1 MVKIVTHVLL
11 PTDFS
16 PSSAPAF
23 RYAVEWAKV
32 FEAHLTLLHVHP
44 LQPGLDIDAAVAQKF
59 LDEQRKV
66 AREELENLLAE
77 ARKQVPGASMELLAG
92 LPSEFICQV
101 AREKKCDLIIMGTHG
116 WTGFNRVL
124 FGSVAERVIQR
135 APCPVLSI
143 PHREPQDISAMHPLQ
158 VLPRQVV
165 LPLEFSDCS
174 MDAYEYAVQIAKW
187 FDAPLTL
194 VHAIEPLSYSLDFTL
209 IHPLQEKTN
218 RYKVEKRLADLTAV
232 LSEQQGLTAAYELLD
247 KPTVDGILETSA
259 IQQADLIIMGTHGRK
274 GLSRMVLGSTACKV
288 LEQSPYPVLTV
299 KSPKF
304 EGGHH
309 PAHGTDHTSSSPS

>member
-1 MVKIVTHVLL
+1 MVKIVTHVLV

-23 RYAVEWAKV
+23 RYAMEWAKV
-32 FEAHLTLLHVHP
+32 FEAELTLLHVHS
-44 LQPGLDIDAAVAQKF
+44 LQPGLDIDAGVAQQF

-66 AREELENLLAE
+66 AREELEKLLAE
-77 ARKQVPGASMELLAG
+77 ARQQVPRASMELLAG
-92 LPSEFICQV
+92 LPSECICQV
-101 AREKKCDLIIMGTHG
+101 AREKKCDLIMMGTHG

-143 PHREPQDISAMHPLQ
+143 PHRETADVSAMHPLQ
-158 VLPRQVV
+158 ILPRQVV

-209 IHPLQEKTN
+209 THPLQEKTN
-218 RYKVEKRLADLTAV
+218 RDKVEKRLTDLVTV
-232 LSEQQGLTAAYELLD
+232 LSDLGLSARYELLD

-259 IQQADLIIMGTHGRK
+259 VQQADLIVMGTHGRK
-274 GLSRMVLGSTACKV
+274 GLTRMILGSTADKI

-309 PAHGTDHTSSSPS
+309 PSHENDHRTSSPA

>member
-1 MVKIVTHVLL
+1 MVKIVTHVLV

-23 RYAVEWAKV
+23 GYAMEWAKV
-32 FEAHLTLLHVHP
+32 FEAELTLLHVHS
-44 LQPGLDIDAAVAQKF
+44 LQPGLDIDAGVAQQF

-66 AREELENLLAE
+66 AREELEKLLAE
-77 ARKQVPGASMELLAG
+77 ARQQVPRASMELLAG
-92 LPSEFICQV
+92 LPSECICQV
-101 AREKKCDLIIMGTHG
+101 AREKKCDLIMMGTHG

-143 PHREPQDISAMHPLQ
+143 PHRETADVSAMHPLQ
-158 VLPRQVV
+158 ILPRQVV

-209 IHPLQEKTN
+209 THPLQEKTN
-218 RYKVEKRLADLTAV
+218 RDKVEKRLTDLVTV
-232 LSEQQGLTAAYELLD
+232 LSDLGLSARYELLD

-259 IQQADLIIMGTHGRK
+259 VQQADLIVMGTHGRK
-274 GLSRMVLGSTACKV
+274 GLTRMILGSTADKI

-309 PAHGTDHTSSSPS
+309 PSHENDHRTSSPA

>member
-1 MVKIVTHVLL
+1 MVKIVTHVLV

-16 PSSAPAF
+16 PSSVPAF

-32 FEAHLTLLHVHP
+32 FEAELTLLHVHS
-44 LQPGLDIDAAVAQKF
+44 LQPGLDIDAGIAQKF

-66 AREELENLLAE
+66 AREELEKLLTE
-77 ARKQVPGASMELLAG
+77 ARQQVPKATMELVAG
-92 LPSEFICQV
+92 LPSECICRI
-101 AREKKCDLIIMGTHG
+101 AREKKCDLIMMGTHG

-143 PHREPQDISAMHPLQ
+143 PHREAADVSAMHTLQ
-158 VLPRQVV
+158 MLPRQVV
-165 LPLEFSDCS
+165 LPMEFSDCS

-209 IHPLQEKTN
+209 THPLQEKTN
-218 RYKVEKRLADLTAV
+218 RDKVEKRLSDLTTV
-232 LSEQQGLTAAYELLD
+232 LSDQGLTARYELLD
-247 KPTVDGILETSA
+247 TPTVDGILETSA
-259 IQQADLIIMGTHGRK
+259 VQQADLIVMGTHGRK
-274 GLSRMVLGSTACKV
+274 GLSRMVLGSTAGKV

-309 PAHGTDHTSSSPS
+309 PSHTTDHTTASPA

>member
-1 MVKIVTHVLL
+1 MVKIVTHVLV

-32 FEAHLTLLHVHP
+32 FDAQLTLLHVHSLP
-44 LQPGLDIDAAVAQKF
+44 PGLDIDVGIAQRY

-66 AREELENLLAE
+66 AREEMETLLAE
-77 ARKQVPGASMELLAG
+77 ARQQVPGASMELLPG
-92 LPSEFICQV
+92 LPSECICQV

-116 WTGFNRVL
+116 WTGVNRVL
-124 FGSVAERVIQR
+124 FGSVAERVIQKS
-135 APCPVLSI
+135 PCPVLAI
-143 PHREPQDISAMHPLQ
+143 PHRESEKISAMHPLQ

-165 LPLEFSDCS
+165 LPMEFSDCS
-174 MDAYEYAVQIAKW
+174 MEAYEYAAQIAKW

-209 IHPLQEKTN
+209 THPLQEKTN
-218 RYKVEKRLADLTAV
+218 RDKVVKRLTDLAAV
-232 LSEQQGLTAAYELLD
+232 LSEQGLSAEYELVD
-247 KPTVDGILETSA
+247 KATVEGILETSA
-259 IQQADLIIMGTHGRK
+259 VRQADLIVMGSHGRK
-274 GLSRMVLGSTACKV
+274 GLSRMILGSTACEV

-309 PAHGTDHTSSSPS
+309 PESGSNQTTSSPA

>member
-1 MVKIVTHVLL
+1 MVKIVTHVLV

-16 PSSAPAF
+16 PSSVPAF

-32 FEAHLTLLHVHP
+32 FEAELTLLHVHS
-44 LQPGLDIDAAVAQKF
+44 LQPGLDIDAGIAQKF

-66 AREELENLLAE
+66 AREELEKLLTE
-77 ARKQVPGASMELLAG
+77 AQQQVPKATMELVAG
-92 LPSEFICQV
+92 LPSECICQI
-101 AREKKCDLIIMGTHG
+101 AREKKCDLIMMGTHG

-143 PHREPQDISAMHPLQ
+143 PHREAEDVSAMHTLQ
-158 VLPRQVV
+158 MLPRQVV
-165 LPLEFSDCS
+165 LPMEFSDCS

-209 IHPLQEKTN
+209 THPLQEKTN
-218 RYKVEKRLADLTAV
+218 RDKVEKRLSDLTTV
-232 LSEQQGLTAAYELLD
+232 LSDQGLSARYELLD

-259 IQQADLIIMGTHGRK
+259 IQQADLIVMGTHGRK

-309 PAHGTDHTSSSPS
+309 PSHETDHTTTSPA

>member
-1 MVKIVTHVLL
+1 MVKIVTHVLV

-16 PSSAPAF
+16 PSSLPAF

-32 FEAHLTLLHVHP
+32 FEAELTLLHVHS
-44 LQPGLDIDAAVAQKF
+44 LQPGLDIDAGIAQKY

-66 AREELENLLAE
+66 AREELEKFLTE
-77 ARKQVPGASMELLAG
+77 ARQKVPKASMELVAG
-92 LPSEFICQV
+92 LASESICQV

-124 FGSVAERVIQR
+124 FGSVADRVIQR

-143 PHREPQDISAMHPLQ
+143 PHREEADVSAMHQLQ
-158 VLPRQVV
+158 IIPRQVV

-187 FDAPLTL
+187 FDAPLTM

-209 IHPLQEKTN
+209 THPLQEKTN
-218 RYKVEKRLADLTAV
+218 RDKVEKRLADLTAV
-232 LSEQQGLTAAYELLD
+232 LAEQGLSAGYELLD

-259 IQQADLIIMGTHGRK
+259 IQQADLIVMGTHGRK
-274 GLSRMVLGSTACKV
+274 GLSRMVLGSTAGKV
-288 LEQSPYPVLTV
+288 LEQSPYPVLTI

-309 PAHGTDHTSSSPS
+309 PSHGTDQTTSSSA

>member
-32 FEAHLTLLHVHP
+32 FEAQLTLLHVHP
-44 LQPGLDIDAAVAQKF
+44 LHPGLDIDAAVAQKF

-92 LPSEFICQV
+92 LPSEYICQV

-143 PHREPQDISAMHPLQ
+143 PHREPEDISAMHLLQ
-158 VLPRQVV
+158 ILPRQVV

-187 FDAPLTL
+187 FDVPLTL
-194 VHAIEPLSYSLDFTL
+194 IHAIEPLSYSLDFTL
-209 IHPLQEKTN
+209 THPLQEKTN
-218 RYKVEKRLADLTAV
+218 RDKVEKRLADLTAV
-232 LSEQQGLTAAYELLD
+232 LSEQGLSARYELLD
-247 KPTVDGILETSA
+247 KPTIIGILETSA
-259 IQQADLIIMGTHGRK
+259 IQQADLIVMGTHGRK
-274 GLSRMVLGSTACKV
+274 GLTRLVLGSTACKV

-309 PAHGTDHTSSSPS
+309 PSHRTDQPTASPA

>member
-1 MVKIVTHVLL
+1 MVKIVTHVLV

-16 PSSAPAF
+16 PSSVPSF
-23 RYAVEWAKV
+23 RYGVEWAKV
-32 FEAHLTLLHVHP
+32 FEAELTLLHVHS
-44 LQPGLDIDAAVAQKF
+44 LQPGLDIDAGVAQQF

-66 AREELENLLAE
+66 AREELEKLLAE
-77 ARKQVPGASMELLAG
+77 ARQQVPRASMELLAG
-92 LPSEFICQV
+92 LPSECICQV
-101 AREKKCDLIIMGTHG
+101 AREKKCDLIMMGTHG

-143 PHREPQDISAMHPLQ
+143 PHRETADVSAMHPLQ
-158 VLPRQVV
+158 ILPRQVV

-209 IHPLQEKTN
+209 THPLQEKTN
-218 RYKVEKRLADLTAV
+218 RDKVEKRLTDLVTV
-232 LSEQQGLTAAYELLD
+232 LSDLGLSARYELLD

-259 IQQADLIIMGTHGRK
+259 VQQADLIVMGTHGRK
-274 GLSRMVLGSTACKV
+274 GLTRMILGSTADKI
-288 LEQSPYPVLTV
+288 LEQSPYPILTV

-309 PAHGTDHTSSSPS
+309 PSHENDHHTSSPA

>member
-1 MVKIVTHVLL
+1 MVNIVTHVLV

-16 PSSAPAF
+16 PSSIPAF
-23 RYAVEWAKV
+23 RYAIEWAKV
-32 FEAHLTLLHVHP
+32 FEAQLTLLHVHS
-44 LQPGLDIDAAVAQKF
+44 LQPGLEIDSGIAHKY
-59 LDEQRKV
+59 LEEQRNL
-66 AREELENLLAE
+66 AREELEKLLAE
-77 ARKQVPGASMELLAG
+77 ARQQVPLASMELQAG
-92 LPSEFICQV
+92 LPSECICQV
-101 AREKKCDLIIMGTHG
+101 AREKQCDLIVMGTHG

-124 FGSVAERVIQR
+124 FGSVADRVIQR

-143 PHREPQDISAMHPLQ
+143 PHREDTAVSAMHPLEI
-158 VLPRQVV
+158 LPRHVV

-209 IHPLQEKTN
+209 THPLEEKTN
-218 RYKVEKRLADLTAV
+218 REKVEKRLANLAAV
-232 LSEQQGLTAAYELLD
+232 LSEQGLSAGYELLD
-247 KPTVDGILETSA
+247 KSTVNGILETSA
-259 IQQADLIIMGTHGRK
+259 VQQADLIIMGTHGRK
-274 GLSRMVLGSTACKV
+274 GISRMVLGSTASKV
-288 LEQSPYPVLTV
+288 LEESPYPVLTV

-309 PAHGTDHTSSSPS
+309 PSQRPDQPLSSLA

>member
-1 MVKIVTHVLL
+1 MVKIVTHVLV

-16 PSSAPAF
+16 PSSVPAF

-32 FEAHLTLLHVHP
+32 FEAELTLLHVHS
-44 LQPGLDIDAAVAQKF
+44 LQPGLDIDAGIAQKF

-66 AREELENLLAE
+66 ARGELEKLLTE
-77 ARKQVPGASMELLAG
+77 ARQQVPKATMELVAG
-92 LPSEFICQV
+92 LPSEGICQI
-101 AREKKCDLIIMGTHG
+101 AREKKCDLIMMGTHG

-143 PHREPQDISAMHPLQ
+143 PHREASDVSAMHPLQ
-158 VLPRQVV
+158 ILPRQVV
-165 LPLEFSDCS
+165 LPMEFSDCS

-209 IHPLQEKTN
+209 THPLQEKTN
-218 RYKVEKRLADLTAV
+218 RDKVEKRLSDLTTV
-232 LSEQQGLTAAYELLD
+232 LSDQGLSARYELLD

-259 IQQADLIIMGTHGRK
+259 IQQADLIVMGTHGRK

-309 PAHGTDHTSSSPS
+309 PSHETDHTTTSPA

>member
-1 MVKIVTHVLL
+1 MVKIVTHVLV

-16 PSSAPAF
+16 PSSIPSF
-23 RYAVEWAKV
+23 RYAVKWAKV
-32 FEAHLTLLHVHP
+32 FEAELTLLHVHS
-44 LQPGLDIDAAVAQKF
+44 LQPGLDIDAGIAQKF

-66 AREELENLLAE
+66 AREELEKLLAE
-77 ARKQVPGASMELLAG
+77 ARQEVPKATMELMAG
-92 LPSEFICQV
+92 LPSECICQT
-101 AREKKCDLIIMGTHG
+101 AREKKCDLILMGTHG

-143 PHREPQDISAMHPLQ
+143 PHREAADVSAMHTLQ
-158 VLPRQVV
+158 ILPRQVV

-174 MDAYEYAVQIAKW
+174 MDAYEYTVQLAKW

-209 IHPLQEKTN
+209 THPLQEKTN
-218 RYKVEKRLADLTAV
+218 RDKVEKRLADLTAV
-232 LSEQQGLTAAYELLD
+232 LSDQGLTAKYELLD
-247 KPTVDGILETSA
+247 KPTIDGILETSA
-259 IQQADLIIMGTHGRK
+259 VQQADLIVMGTHGRK

-309 PAHGTDHTSSSPS
+309 PSHETDHTTTSPA

>member
-1 MVKIVTHVLL
+1 MVNIVTHVLL

-23 RYAVEWAKV
+23 RYAVEWAKA
-32 FEAHLTLLHVHP
+32 FEAQLTLLHVHS
-44 LQPGLDIDAAVAQKF
+44 LQPGLDIDVGIAQQF
-59 LDEQRKV
+59 VDEQRKV
-66 AREELENLLAE
+66 AQQQLETLLAE
-77 ARKQVPGASMELLAG
+77 ARQHVPNASMELLAG

-101 AREKKCDLIIMGTHG
+101 AREKKCDLIVMGTHG

-143 PHREPQDISAMHPLQ
+143 PHREPEDIAAMHPLQ
-158 VLPRQVV
+158 VFPRQVV

-174 MDAYEYAVQIAKW
+174 LDAYEYATQIGKW

-194 VHAIEPLSYSLDFTL
+194 VHVIEPLSYSLDFTL
-209 IHPLQEKTN
+209 THPLQEKTN
-218 RYKVEKRLADLTAV
+218 RDKVKKRLADLVAV
-232 LSEQQGLTAAYELLD
+232 LVEQGLSASYELLE

-259 IQQADLIIMGTHGRK
+259 VQQADLIIMGTHGRK
-274 GLSRMVLGSTACKV
+274 GFVRMVLGSTACKV

-304 EGGHH
+304 EKGHH
-309 PAHGTDHTSSSPS
+309 PSTGTDHRESSQA

>member
-1 MVKIVTHVLL
+1 MVKIVTHVLV

-16 PSSAPAF
+16 PSSLPAF

-32 FEAHLTLLHVHP
+32 FEAELTLLHVHS
-44 LQPGLDIDAAVAQKF
+44 LQPGLDIDAGIAQKY

-66 AREELENLLAE
+66 ARKELEKFLTE
-77 ARKQVPGASMELLAG
+77 ARQQVPKASMELVAG
-92 LPSEFICQV
+92 LASESICQV

-124 FGSVAERVIQR
+124 FGSVADRVIQR

-143 PHREPQDISAMHPLQ
+143 PHREEADVSAMHQLQ
-158 VLPRQVV
+158 MIPRQVV

-209 IHPLQEKTN
+209 THPLQEKIN
-218 RYKVEKRLADLTAV
+218 RDKVEKRLADLTAV
-232 LSEQQGLTAAYELLD
+232 LAEQGLSAGYELLD

-259 IQQADLIIMGTHGRK
+259 IQQADLIVMGTHGRK
-274 GLSRMVLGSTACKV
+274 GLSRMVLGSTAGKV
-288 LEQSPYPVLTV
+288 LEQSPYPVLTI

-309 PAHGTDHTSSSPS
+309 PSHGTDQTISSSA

>member
-1 MVKIVTHVLL
+1 MVKIVTHILF

-16 PSSAPAF
+16 PSSTPAF

-32 FEAHLTLLHVHP
+32 FEAQLTILHVHS
-44 LQPGLDIDAAVAQKF
+44 LQPGLDIDAGVAQQF

-66 AREELENLLAE
+66 AREELDSLVAE
-77 ARKQVPGASMELLAG
+77 ARQQVPRASMELLAG
-92 LPSEFICQV
+92 LPSECICEV
-101 AREKKCDLIIMGTHG
+101 ARGKKCDLIMMGTHG

-143 PHREPQDISAMHPLQ
+143 PHRESADISAMHDLQ
-158 VLPRQVV
+158 ILPRQIV

-187 FDAPLTL
+187 FDVPLTL

-209 IHPLQEKTN
+209 THPLQEKTN
-218 RYKVEKRLADLTAV
+218 RDKVEKRLADLTAV
-232 LSEQQGLTAAYELLD
+232 LIEQGLSAQYELLD

-259 IQQADLIIMGTHGRK
+259 IQQADLIIMGSHGRK
-274 GLSRMVLGSTACKV
+274 GLTRMILGSTAYKL
-288 LEQSPYPVLTV
+288 LEQSPYPVLTI

-309 PAHGTDHTSSSPS
+309 PSPANGKTTSSPA

>member
-1 MVKIVTHVLL
+1 MVKIVTHVLV

-32 FEAHLTLLHVHP
+32 FEAQLTILHVHS
-44 LQPGLDIDAAVAQKF
+44 LQPGLDIDAGVAQQF
-59 LDEQRKV
+59 LDEQRKL
-66 AREELENLLAE
+66 AREELEKLLAE
-77 ARKQVPGASMELLAG
+77 ARQQVPSASMELLAG
-92 LPSEFICQV
+92 LPSECICEV
-101 AREKKCDLIIMGTHG
+101 AREKKCDLIMMGTHG

-143 PHREPQDISAMHPLQ
+143 PHRESADISAMHPLQ
-158 VLPRQVV
+158 ILPRQVV

-174 MDAYEYAVQIAKW
+174 MEAYEYAVQIAKW

-209 IHPLQEKTN
+209 THPLQEKTN
-218 RYKVEKRLADLTAV
+218 RDKVEKRLADLTAV
-232 LSEQQGLTAAYELLD
+232 LTEQGLSARYELLD

-259 IQQADLIIMGTHGRK
+259 IQQADLIVMGSHGRK
-274 GLSRMVLGSTACKV
+274 GLTRIILGSTAYKV

-304 EGGHH
+304 AGGHH
-309 PAHGTDHTSSSPS
+309 LSQEKDHTTPSPA

>member
-1 MVKIVTHVLL
+1 MVKIVTHVLV

-16 PSSAPAF
+16 PSSVPAF

-32 FEAHLTLLHVHP
+32 FEAELTLLHVHS
-44 LQPGLDIDAAVAQKF
+44 LQPGLDIDAGIAQKF

-66 AREELENLLAE
+66 AREELEKLLTE
-77 ARKQVPGASMELLAG
+77 ARQQVPKATMELVAG
-92 LPSEFICQV
+92 LPSECICRI
-101 AREKKCDLIIMGTHG
+101 AREKKCDLIMMGTHG

-143 PHREPQDISAMHPLQ
+143 PHREAADVSAMHTLQ
-158 VLPRQVV
+158 MLPRQVV
-165 LPLEFSDCS
+165 LPMEFSDCS

-209 IHPLQEKTN
+209 THPLQEKTN
-218 RYKVEKRLADLTAV
+218 RDKVEKRLSDLTTV
-232 LSEQQGLTAAYELLD
+232 LSDQGLTARYELLD
-247 KPTVDGILETSA
+247 TPTVDGILETSA
-259 IQQADLIIMGTHGRK
+259 VQQADLIVMGTHGRK

-309 PAHGTDHTSSSPS
+309 PSHTHTPSSPA

>member
-1 MVKIVTHVLL
+1 MVKIVTQVLV

-32 FEAHLTLLHVHP
+32 FEAELTLLHIHS
-44 LQPGLDIDAAVAQKF
+44 LQPGLDIDAGIAQKF

-66 AREELENLLAE
+66 AREELEKLLTE
-77 ARKQVPGASMELLAG
+77 ARQQVPSASMELLAG
-92 LPSEFICQV
+92 LPSECICQI
-101 AREKKCDLIIMGTHG
+101 AREIKCDLIIMGTHG

-135 APCPVLSI
+135 APCPVLAI
-143 PHREPQDISAMHPLQ
+143 PHREEADISAMHPLQ
-158 VLPRQVV
+158 ILPRQVV

-209 IHPLQEKTN
+209 THPLQEKTN
-218 RYKVEKRLADLTAV
+218 RDKVEKRLADLAAV
-232 LSEQQGLTAAYELLD
+232 LSEQGLAAKYELLD

-259 IQQADLIIMGTHGRK
+259 VQQADLIVMGTHGRK

-309 PAHGTDHTSSSPS
+309 PSHETDHTTSSPA

>member
-1 MVKIVTHVLL
+1 MVRIVTHVLV

-16 PSSAPAF
+16 PSSLPAF

-32 FEAHLTLLHVHP
+32 FEAELTLLHVHS
-44 LQPGLDIDAAVAQKF
+44 LQPGLDIDAGIAQKY

-66 AREELENLLAE
+66 AREELEKFLTE
-77 ARKQVPGASMELLAG
+77 ARQQVPKASMELVAG
-92 LPSEFICQV
+92 LASESICQV

-124 FGSVAERVIQR
+124 FGSVADRVIQR

-143 PHREPQDISAMHPLQ
+143 PHREEADVSAMHQLQ
-158 VLPRQVV
+158 IIPRQVV

-209 IHPLQEKTN
+209 THPLQEKTN
-218 RYKVEKRLADLTAV
+218 RDKVEKRLADLTAV
-232 LSEQQGLTAAYELLD
+232 LAEQGLSAGYELLD

-259 IQQADLIIMGTHGRK
+259 IQQTDLIVMGTHGRK
-274 GLSRMVLGSTACKV
+274 GLSRMVLGSTAGKV

-309 PAHGTDHTSSSPS
+309 PSHGTDQTTSSSA

>member
-23 RYAVEWAKV
+23 RYAVEWAKT
-32 FEAHLTLLHVHP
+32 FGAQLTLLHVHS
-44 LQPGLDIDAAVAQKF
+44 LQPGLDIDAGVAQQF

-66 AREELENLLAE
+66 ARGELETLLAE
-77 ARKQVPGASMELLAG
+77 ARQQVPSVSMELLAG
-92 LPSEFICQV
+92 LPSECICEV
-101 AREKKCDLIIMGTHG
+101 AREKQCDLIMMGTHG

-143 PHREPQDISAMHPLQ
+143 PHRESADVSAMHPLQ
-158 VLPRQVV
+158 ILPRQVV

-209 IHPLQEKTN
+209 THPLQEKTN
-218 RYKVEKRLADLTAV
+218 RDKVEKRLADLTAV
-232 LSEQQGLTAAYELLD
+232 LSEQGLSARYELLD

-259 IQQADLIIMGTHGRK
+259 IQQADLIVMGSHGRK
-274 GLSRMVLGSTACKV
+274 GLTRMILGSTAYKV
-288 LEQSPYPVLTV
+288 LEQSPYPILTV

-304 EGGHH
+304 AGGHH
-309 PAHGTDHTSSSPS
+309 PSQEKDHTTSSPA